1 MKNLIPNWYL
11 VKYTVNWKTFEET
24 FSTIE
29 TEKRLIE
36 ADFNTE
42 LDDRFYWENREL
54 IDYSRI
60 QTPDR
65 EKIPWLEDYYKME
78 EKLLEV
84 EEIPYF

>member
-1 MKNLIPNWYL
+1 MKNLIPKWYI
-11 VKYTVNWKTFEET
+11 VWFTINWKKQQEV

-29 TEKRLIE
+29 TNKSLIE

-42 LDDRFYWENREL
+42 LNDRFYWENREL

-60 QTPDR
+60 PTPDR

-84 EEIPYF
+84 AEIPYF